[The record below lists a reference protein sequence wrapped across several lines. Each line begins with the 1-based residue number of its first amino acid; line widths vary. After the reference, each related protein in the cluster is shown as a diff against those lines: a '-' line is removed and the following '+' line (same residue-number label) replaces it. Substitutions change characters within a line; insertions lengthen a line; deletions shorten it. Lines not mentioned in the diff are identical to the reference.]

1 MEEIEL
7 ARVALQG
14 SEMFLRI
21 SSAAIKEAVKFIKF
35 LVTVV
40 PNYNRWAVN
49 RDAERMR
56 RDITKA
62 EYDLIK
68 ARQKVYVGGM
78 NYNEFIKL
86 YGAEERTIINITDT
100 SADRFHDL
108 AKRHKL
114 TYTMLPDLNLADGVF
129 QVMVP
134 TSQADIYNIIIE
146 NISKEELRFHE
157 EKIGELEKEI
167 ENLKK
172 EAANY
177 QKAMYEMEDEGKE
190 DSEEYRQAE
199 ENLNRCETEIKEK
212 EEEIA
217 AIRKRQTGEITCEDY
232 MATNEF
238 AFNHQEL
245 FNEMMNQGVELK
257 SDRLSDSIL
266 SVFKNDKPA
275 KIINT
280 DQAVADITGRR
291 DILDTDKRIVLC
303 DSTNPENHIVAGTS
317 TRQYEDRTYICTQ
330 YDVYAD
336 GKKQVCEEFD
346 HGEFTHY
353 SDIKANNSGA
363 DGSTHW
369 ENMKKE
375 MKQKGRLQDTV
386 LMFSSLQEYEA
397 FLVER
402 KNGKSIFIANPNVA
416 EIAIRMDKQP
426 DSSYHCTILHD
437 NKETN
442 NTYKVNR
449 DMTVGN
455 IAPFLKTVDRVV
467 RKVSDTTENEWVTL
481 HSRTEYEKYLN
492 VVKENTPSSRE
503 AEKEI
508 SEKIPEARVIL
519 EKEGRTE
526 STKQIIELPRD
537 NLFIF
542 PQIDGVKYDHT
553 LFSNNMKYTAEL
565 PHDRVKMGANDSL
578 LLILDKEEDVV
589 VKDHKTGLEAGR
601 IHDKNSLNAFLDEN
615 LEAAGVR
622 DIGKVKAPD
631 VKIQG
636 GGKNAA
642 SL

>member
-1 MEEIEL
+1 MDEIEL

-21 SSAAIKEAVKFIKF
+21 SGAAIKEALKFIKF

-49 RDAERMR
+49 QDAERMR

-68 ARQKVYVGGM
+68 ARQKVHVGGM

-100 SADRFHDL
+100 SANRFHDL
-108 AKRHKL
+108 AKQHKL
-114 TYTMLPDLNLADGVF
+114 TYTLLPDLNLADGVF
-129 QVMVP
+129 QIMVP

-146 NISKEELRFHE
+146 NISKEELRFYE

-172 EAANY
+172 KAAKY
-177 QKAMYEMEDEGKE
+177 QNTMYQMEDEGKE

-217 AIRKRQTGEITCEDY
+217 AIKKRKTGEITCEDY

-245 FNEMMNQGVELK
+245 FNEMMNRGVELK
-257 SDRLSDSIL
+257 SNRLSDSIL
-266 SVFKNDKPA
+266 SVFKNDKPV
-275 KIINT
+275 KTINT
-280 DQAVADITGRR
+280 DEAVVDITGRR

-303 DSTNPENHIVAGTS
+303 DSTNPENHIVAGVS
-317 TRQYEDRTYICTQ
+317 TRQYEGRPCVCTQ

-336 GKKQVCEEFD
+336 GKKQVCEEFG

-353 SDIKANNSGA
+353 SDIKGNNSST
-363 DGSTHW
+363 DGSRHW

-375 MKQKGRLQDTV
+375 MKEKGRLQDTV
-386 LMFSSLQEYEA
+386 LMFSSVKEYEA
-397 FLVER
+397 FLDEQ
-402 KNGKSIFIANPNVA
+402 KNGKSIFISNPNVA

-426 DSSYHCTILHD
+426 DSSYNCTILHD

-449 DMTVGN
+449 NMTAGN
-455 IAPFLKTVDRVV
+455 IAPFLKTVDRVI
-467 RKVSDTTENEWVTL
+467 RKVSDVTENEWVTL
-481 HSRTEYEKYLN
+481 NNRTEYGEYLA
-492 VVKENTPSSRE
+492 VVKDNTPSSRE
-503 AEKEI
+503 VEKEI
-508 SEKIPEARVIL
+508 SEKIPEAKVIL

-537 NLFIF
+537 NLLIF
-542 PQIDGVKYDHT
+542 PQIDGVHYDHI

-565 PHDRVKMGANDSL
+565 PHNRVKMGTNDSL
-578 LLILDKEEDVV
+578 LLILDQEEEVV
-589 VKDHKTGLEAGR
+589 IKDHKTGLEAGR

-615 LEAAGVR
+615 IGVAGAR
-622 DIGKVKAPD
+622 DINKVKAPD

-636 GGKNAA
+636 GGMNEA